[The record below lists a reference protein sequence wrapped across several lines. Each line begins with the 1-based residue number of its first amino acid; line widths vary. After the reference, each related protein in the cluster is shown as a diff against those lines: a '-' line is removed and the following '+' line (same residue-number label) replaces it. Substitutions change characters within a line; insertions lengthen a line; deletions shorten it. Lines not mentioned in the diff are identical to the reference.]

1 MNIFKRESI
10 SKFYDDSPPDIWK
23 IILGDDLHYH
33 VGWGNGDIFDYING
47 KISENQI
54 KKVLDQGI
62 EKFKEQRQPFLLY
75 N

>member
-33 VGWGNGDIFDYING
+33 VGWGDGDIF
-47 KISENQI
+47 
-54 KKVLDQGI
+54 
-62 EKFKEQRQPFLLY
+62 Y
-75 N
+75 NSIAVSYTHLRAHET